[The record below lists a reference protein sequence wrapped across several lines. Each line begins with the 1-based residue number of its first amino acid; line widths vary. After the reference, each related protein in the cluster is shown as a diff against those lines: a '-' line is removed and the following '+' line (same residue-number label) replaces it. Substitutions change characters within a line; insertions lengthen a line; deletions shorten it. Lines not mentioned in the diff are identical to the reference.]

1 MKKVFSYIRKGS
13 TVLLNALLPLL
24 VSVICYQFI
33 RFGRVTENSVMPLCA
48 IIVVTA
54 FLSYYSLFKQ
64 GVKYDLQAKAKYL
77 EAENQNLFTALKIAF
92 TTPYLWIVSC
102 VTALEF
108 FIFEISSFAIVF
120 NNGSTH
126 LLSRL
131 KIAGICIPVFVLL
144 GIIASLTASK
154 DWKKDGESNKKYTS
168 AAYYEQ
174 AAIAVVA
181 YIMGGTVLVYIS
193 PYFMGITGILKGL
206 GEAITVNGIITVVCI
221 VGALVILPPLFR
233 AVRGISKRKAF
244 IKQLINACS
253 RRGYELSEIKVP
265 FKSLFQPYTGE
276 SFTVKTD
283 KKTYSCKLLC
293 CLKKR
298 IPLVLHE
305 DGKGEHIHVIS
316 IGKKGARLEI
326 FRYVKTFNF
335 GYESEHDKVLIVVPV
350 SKFMQTNRAGKIF
363 DVDNGEEIG
372 KYKMFA
378 GTGFINALERE
389 CIDGAR
395 NKNLYKY
402 I

>member
-1 MKKVFSYIRKGS
+1 MEKFFSYIRKGS
-13 TVLLNALLPLL
+13 VILLNALLPLL
-24 VSVICYQFI
+24 VSVITYQFI
-33 RFGRVTENSVMPLCA
+33 RFGRVTENSVRTLC
-48 IIVVTA
+48 IVIVVTA
-54 FLSYYSLFKQ
+54 FFAFYSLFKQ
-64 GVKYDLQAKAKYL
+64 GVKYDLQAKAKYF
-77 EAENQNLFTALKIAF
+77 EQENQNLFTALKIAF
-92 TTPYLWIVSC
+92 SGKYLYIVC
-102 VTALEF
+102 GVTAAEF
-108 FIFEISSFAIVF
+108 FLFKISAFSIVF
-120 NNGSTH
+120 NNGSTS

-131 KIAGICIPVFVLL
+131 KIAGICLPVFLLL

-154 DWKKDGESNKKYTS
+154 DWKKDGESNKKYTP

-174 AAIAVVA
+174 AAIALVA
-181 YIMGGTVLVYIS
+181 YIMGGTVLVFVFPYIS
-193 PYFMGITGILKGL
+193 GITGILKGL
-206 GEAITVNGIITVVCI
+206 AEAITVNGLITIFCIIAAVII
-221 VGALVILPPLFR
+221 VPPLFR
-233 AVRGISKRKAF
+233 AIRALNKRKAF
-244 IKQLINACS
+244 IKQLKTACS
-253 RRGYELSEIKVP
+253 RKGYELSEIKVP

-283 KKTYSCKLLC
+283 KKTYSCKMLC

-316 IGKKGARLEI
+316 IGKKGARIEI

-335 GYESEHDKVLIVVPV
+335 GYESQHDKVLIVVPV

>member
-13 TVLLNALLPLL
+13 VVLLNALLPLL

-33 RFGRVTENSVMPLCA
+33 RFGRVTENSVMPLCT
-48 IIVVTA
+48 IIVITA

-64 GVKYDLQAKAKYL
+64 GVKYDLQAKAKYF
-77 EAENQNLFTALKIAF
+77 EQENQNLFTALKIAF
-92 TTPYLWIVSC
+92 SSKYLYIVC
-102 VTALEF
+102 AVTALEF
-108 FIFEISSFAIVF
+108 FLFEINSFAIVF
-120 NNGSTH
+120 NNGSTS

-131 KIAGICIPVFVLL
+131 KIAGVCLPVFVLL
-144 GIIASLTASK
+144 GVIASVTASK
-154 DWKKDGESNKKYTS
+154 DWKKDGVSNKKYTA

-174 AAIAVVA
+174 AAIATVA

-193 PYFMGITGILKGL
+193 PYFLGITGILKGL
-206 GEAITVNGIITVVCI
+206 GEAITVNGLITILCII
-221 VGALVILPPLFR
+221 AAVILLPPLFR
-233 AVRGISKRKAF
+233 GIRALNKRRAF
-244 IKQLINACS
+244 IKQLKTACS
-253 RRGYELSEIKVP
+253 RKGYELSEIKVP

-276 SFTVKTD
+276 SFTVQTD
-283 KKTYSCKLLC
+283 KKIYSCKLLC
-293 CLKKR
+293 SLKKSV
-298 IPLVLHE
+298 PMVLHE
-305 DGKGEHIHVIS
+305 DGRGEHIHIIS

-326 FRYVKTFNF
+326 FRYVKAFNF

-363 DVDNGEEIG
+363 DVDNGEVIG
-372 KYKMFA
+372 DYKMFA

-389 CIDGAR
+389 CIDGAK